1 MAGKR
6 IAETKMVSGRLKF
19 SKAQPRIKFR
29 DVISEADKKKKIPV
43 RYNWGE
49 RIKPDHNWGDYGNLN
64 LENCTVASAAHLIMI
79 WKSYQSKRI
88 YRPSVKKIIEDYGQ
102 MITGEPKGSPS
113 IEKALEKGG
122 EPVEAVIMLNY
133 WRKKGIDNH
142 KIIAFAKLTYNN
154 NARRREELKR
164 AIYLYGGCFIGI
176 NIPRSVERQWQKGE
190 KWTVLK
196 RASPGDGRRRLWF
209 SHALVAIGYNENEL
223 LVVTFGKEETMSWE
237 FYEKYVDEAYAVFD
251 EKFLRSRLT
260 PSRMKVADL
269 RQVVKR
275 RILHIQSSGGK
286 NPDYK

>member
-6 IAETKMVSGRLKF
+6 IAATKMVSGRLKF
-19 SKAQPRIKFR
+19 STAKPRIKFR
-29 DVISEADKKKKIPV
+29 DVISEADKKKKIP
-43 RYNWGE
+43 RSYNWGE
-49 RIKPDHNWGDYGNLN
+49 RIKPDHNWGDYGNLK
-64 LENCTVASAAHLIMI
+64 LDNCTVASAAHLIMV
-79 WKSYQSKRI
+79 WRSYQAKNI
-88 YRPSVKKIIEDYGQ
+88 YRPSVQKIIEDYGQ
-102 MITGEPKGSPS
+102 MITGKPKGSPF

-122 EPVEAVIMLNY
+122 EPVEAVKMLNY

-154 NARRREELKR
+154 KASRREELKR

-176 NIPRSVERQWQKGE
+176 DIPRSVESQWQKGE

-196 RASPGDGRRRLWF
+196 RAAHGDRRRKLWF
-209 SHALVAIGYNENEL
+209 SHALVAIGYNENDV

-251 EKFLRSRLT
+251 EKFLKARLT

-269 RQVVKR
+269 RQVVKQ
-275 RILHIQSSGGK
+275 RILQIHSSGGQ
-286 NPDYK
+286 